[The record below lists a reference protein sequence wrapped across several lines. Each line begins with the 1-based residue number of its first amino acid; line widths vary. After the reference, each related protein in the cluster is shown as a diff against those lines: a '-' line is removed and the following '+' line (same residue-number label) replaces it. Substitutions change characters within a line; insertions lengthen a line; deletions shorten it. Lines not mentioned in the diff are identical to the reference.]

1 MLNLHEESIY
11 LRGARDIL
19 LRLQDD
25 FDMYLIPCGKFYS
38 KTDNGKYEY
47 FPITNNGTRKLIGSA
62 FVEAILS
69 HREQLS
75 RFLQGNYK
83 ELQIKSVK
91 TNKKGKIEKYEIA
104 VV

>member
-1 MLNLHEESIY
+1 MLSLHEESIY

-47 FPITNNGTRKLIGSA
+47 FPISNNRTRKLIGSA
-62 FVEAILS
+62 LVEALLS
-69 HREQLS
+69 RREQLS

-83 ELQIKSVK
+83 ELQINGVER
-91 TNKKGKIEKYEIA
+91 KKDKVVKIEIE